1 MRKVFLVLVFLF
13 SFSENS
19 FASNHYPITRESQMN
34 ILKGKKLYKQY
45 CASCHQS
52 NLSGAVDWKGLDKDG
67 HRKAPPLNGSAH
79 TWHHSDEVLHKIIK
93 YGFAKLVKN
102 YEGKMYGY
110 GDKIDDQGIDNILS
124 YIKSYWNDEIYEYQI
139 NLSKK

>member
-19 FASNHYPITRESQMN
+19 FASNHYPITRDSQMN

-52 NLSGAVDWKGLDKDG
+52 NLSGEVDWKGLDKDG
-67 HRKAPPLNGSAH
+67 RRKSPPLNGSAH
-79 TWHHSDEVLHKIIK
+79 AWHHSDEVLHKIIK

>member
-1 MRKVFLVLVFLF
+1 MRKVFLILVFLF
-13 SFSENS
+13 SYHENS
-19 FASNHYPITRESQMN
+19 FASNHYPITRESEIN

-52 NLSGAVDWKGLDKDG
+52 NLSGAVNWKSLDNDG
-67 HRKAPPLNGSAH
+67 HRKAPPLNGTGH
-79 TWHHSDEVLHKIIK
+79 TWHHSDEILHKIIK
-93 YGFAKLVKN
+93 YGLAKLVKN

-124 YIKSYWNDEIYEYQI
+124 YIKSYWNEENYKYQLS
-139 NLSKK
+139 LSKK